1 MRVQKL
7 LPLLGM
13 LLVLGGCTGSCA
25 PGTQPVPTSTPLP
38 TQTVRPSAPASTVP
52 LPPSPSPVPETGEPV
67 LVDPIPMPTP
77 TPRPIPQTPSPTPTP
92 PPESTPAAGPS
103 DEAVLAAYRQ
113 AVEAFGWFRLTHL
126 PLDMAQPAQLDGQLY
141 YRVDYPGIDTL
152 AGLRGYL
159 KGLFSDA
166 LVEALLPAGAT
177 AYVEIDGVLYGIDG
191 GRGGDIT
198 KGAETIQVLRDA
210 DENRRTVHVTVE
222 LLDPEADF
230 APVGSEEHNFPYEKI
245 GEAWIFTDFY
255 LIR

>member
-1 MRVQKL
+1 MHRQLRARHPARPHVHTPPHPDSPPQRSGQHRSPAAVA
-7 LPLLGM
+7 LP
-13 LLVLGGCTGSCA
+13 CTGDRRTRA
-25 PGTQPVPTSTPLP
+25 G
-38 TQTVRPSAPASTVP
+38 RPDSHAHSNAPAR
-52 LPPSPSPVPETGEPV
+52 PPDAFPHA
-67 LVDPIPMPTP
+67 
-77 TPRPIPQTPSPTPTP
+77 P
-92 PPESTPAAGPS
+92 PPPQSTPAAGPG

-166 LVEALLPAGAT
+166 LVEELLPAGAT

-191 GRGGDIT
+191 GRGSDIT